1 MHFPLYSQDKIKP
14 DFLICVCVYVALY
27 RLSEICLECHWKFAY
42 SERAELGTLPKRT
55 RIWTKENIYLYAF
68 AGENWSLKKS
78 EKIEKSNHNVDIEI
92 YWQACDSRV
101 TPQNEQTNFCS
112 SSSCPKRNDVC
123 LNLAQMRLPPT
134 KNINLFTTF
143 IKSAK
148 INSWAMFS

>member
-1 MHFPLYSQDKIKP
+1 MCMRVCCLVPSIRNLSRMSSKIRIFGESRVGHPSKTNKDMDKGKYI
-14 DFLICVCVYVALY
+14 FICI
-27 RLSEICLECHWKFAY
+27 R
-42 SERAELGTLPKRT
+42 R
-55 RIWTKENIYLYAF
+55 
-68 AGENWSLKKS
+68 ENWSLKKS
-78 EKIEKSNHNVDIEI
+78 ENIEKSNHNVDIEI

-134 KNINLFTTF
+134 KHINLFTTF